1 MHIHSLQ
8 IHTLN
13 LGFPTCKTK
22 GSMSTLGLK
31 SLLILYLYRSSKH
44 PLFYVVES
52 YNFFWKKSYLTK
64 KSKKVLADW
73 GIFAR
78 KSTSFFRAFTR
89 ICPLLV
95 HPRAEDALRIW
106 IMALD
111 VMWPS
116 VIFIV
121 WDFNQ
126 NKIFPNFLGWFHW
139 HAFVNSFM

>member
-52 YNFFWKKSYLTK
+52 YNFFWKKVT
-64 KSKKVLADW
+64 
-73 GIFAR
+73 
-78 KSTSFFRAFTR
+78 
-89 ICPLLV
+89 
-95 HPRAEDALRIW
+95 
-106 IMALD
+106 
-111 VMWPS
+111 
-116 VIFIV
+116 
-121 WDFNQ
+121 
-126 NKIFPNFLGWFHW
+126 
-139 HAFVNSFM
+139 